1 MVVTTLTVPD
11 RKELEMQTSG
21 LVERAKAIAAGVK
34 TDAAYLAADEER
46 KGFKNG
52 GKAVVEKFKPLKQ
65 SAKKTHEEVCE
76 LERFALGPWEEAER
90 TVERAQ
96 TAFRQ
101 EKAKAAAEAQAKA
114 AAEQKKRQEEE
125 QLARAETYQAEGRH
139 EEAEAVLDAPPEPVM
154 MAPMPAAPKL
164 KGSSVRHFWKWEYE
178 PGRERALFERLQ
190 AAVDAATSSPTVMSG
205 KVLVELRDVVK
216 LVVDFAGW
224 DEKRVGAYVKGQEK
238 QAVGKL
244 PGIRVWDDEKTV

>member
-11 RKELEMQTSG
+11 RAELEVASSG
-21 LVERAKAIAAGVK
+21 VVARAKAIAAGVK
-34 TDAAYLAADEER
+34 SDESYLAADEER
-46 KGFKNG
+46 KGFKNSA
-52 GKAVVEKFKPLKQ
+52 KAVEEKFKPLKQ

-76 LERFALGPWEEAER
+76 LERFALGPWVEAASL
-90 TVERAQ
+90 VERAQ
-96 TAFRQ
+96 TSFRQ
-101 EKAKAAAEAQAKA
+101 EKVAAAAAAQAKA
-114 AAEQKKRQEEE
+114 AAEQRKRQEEE
-125 QLARAETYQAEGRH
+125 QLARAETYQAEGRQ

-154 MAPMPAAPKL
+154 MAPMPVAPKL

-178 PGRERALFERLQ
+178 PGRERALFDRLQ
-190 AAVDAATSSPTVMSG
+190 AAVDAVTAPATPSG
-205 KVLVELRDVVK
+205 KALMELRDVAK
-216 LVVDFAGW
+216 LVMEFGGW